1 MALVNHPDSLLGR
14 LGTLPDPRRRKG
26 RRYPLPALLA
36 LVLLG
41 MLHGRDSLRGAWIW
55 ARQHW
60 GVLWRPLGARSPH
73 FPSYNTVRDLLASLD
88 ADDLDRRLRPWL
100 EQFLDRPLG
109 GVSADGKVLRG
120 SKRADRAAL
129 HLVALVAHECASVLA
144 QREAQGGD
152 EVAALLVLLSEVPLN
167 GRTISMDAGLLNASV
182 TQTITRRH
190 GDYVGS
196 VKGNQVEVQTLMDEW
211 IAPAVLSPPGGR
223 AGTTAGGGGRD
234 RAAAPQTAK
243 GQGGGNRGGAA

>member
-1 MALVNHPDSLLGR
+1 MALASHPDSLLGR

-36 LVLLG
+36 LVLMG
-41 MLHGRDSLRGAWIW
+41 MLHGRDSLRGAWFW

-73 FPSYNTVRDLLASLD
+73 FPSYNTIRDLLASLD

-120 SKRADRAAL
+120 SKRTDRAAL

-144 QREAQGGD
+144 QCEAQGGD
-152 EVAALLVLLSEVPLN
+152 EVAALLLLLSEVPLN

-182 TQTITRRH
+182 TQTIMKEH

-196 VKGNQVEVQTLMDEW
+196 VKGNQVEVQTLLDEW
-211 IAPAVLSPPGGR
+211 IAPAVLSPPGGCDGSA
-223 AGTTAGGGGRD
+223 AGEGDRD
-234 RAAAPQTAK
+234 RTAASLEARIKGAGSRGDTA
-243 GQGGGNRGGAA
+243 

>member
-1 MALVNHPDSLLGR
+1 MALVSHPDSLLGR
-14 LGTLPDPRRRKG
+14 LSTLPDPRRREG
-26 RRYPLPALLA
+26 RRYPLAALLA
-36 LVLLG
+36 LILLG
-41 MLHGRDSLRGAWIW
+41 MLHGRDSLRGAWVW
-55 ARQHW
+55 ARLHW
-60 GVLWRPLGARSPH
+60 GLLWRPLGARSPH
-73 FPSYNTVRDLLASLD
+73 FPSYNTLRNLLASLD

-152 EVAALLVLLSEVPLN
+152 EVAALLLLLSEVPLN
-167 GRTISMDAGLLNASV
+167 GRTISMDAGLLNAPV
-182 TQTITRRH
+182 TQMITKQH

-196 VKGNQVEVQTLMDEW
+196 VKGNQEEVKTLLDEW
-211 IAPAVLSPPGGR
+211 IAPAVLSPPSGHG
-223 AGTTAGGGGRD
+223 GTTAGIRGRD
-234 RAAAPQTAK
+234 RAAAPQTA
-243 GQGGGNRGGAA
+243 GSEGEGSRGAAA